1 MKISSSISSTYGL
14 SNLFSQSGQRNKQQT
29 SDTEVSVRQS
39 GAALQPSSTP
49 TSISSTMWALQASGT
64 VTMDGTEDPAK
75 ARHDAVVSEFTD
87 LANKSPAERI
97 RDSILKSLGITE
109 DELASMPPEQRE
121 AIEKQIAD
129 ELKRQLT
136 GDDSK
141 DKPSADTIVSA

>member
-1 MKISSSISSTYGL
+1 MKIGSSISSTYGL

-29 SDTEVSVRQS
+29 GDTEVSVRQS

-87 LANKSPAERI
+87 LAGKTPAERI